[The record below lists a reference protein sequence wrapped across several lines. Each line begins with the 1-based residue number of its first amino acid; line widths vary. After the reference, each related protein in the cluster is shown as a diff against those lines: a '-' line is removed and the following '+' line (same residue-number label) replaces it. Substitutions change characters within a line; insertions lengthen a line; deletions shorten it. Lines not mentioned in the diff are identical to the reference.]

1 MSEVAFNSDCTPSRT
16 YSFRLPVHVPF
27 FGIGTVMARLK
38 HIGVW
43 DELPPPLRKKIKL
56 ASRDWSNLK
65 VTKEDL
71 DSIPDETW
79 NALASALRLK

>member
-1 MSEVAFNSDCTPSRT
+1 MNESAFNSGCTAPRS
-16 YSFRLPVHVPF
+16 YNFQLPVHVPC
-27 FGIGTVMARLK
+27 FGIGMVIATLK
-38 HIGVW
+38 RNGVW
-43 DELPPPLRKKIKL
+43 GDLPPALRKKTVQ
-56 ASRDWSNLK
+56 ASTGWSGLK